1 MEIKPIKQEYVF
13 SVMNHTM
20 RAVAEHKNDKRYL
33 SYYFDDKL
41 VATRERAGGEYYTD
55 DDCIREV
62 VDDYRKNNTGVYADL
77 FNRHTDKIFL
87 QEKLLEV
94 ELINNGIVLKA
105 KVKIIKDYY
114 EIELATD
121 NGNNQFNGKFKAADF
136 SEVLE
141 KMRLFTY
148 TLEGVSSELAQKI
161 SILSNDK
168 IEEVIKWQE

>member
-1 MEIKPIKQEYVF
+1 MEIVPRRQEYVF
-13 SVMNHTM
+13 SVMKHTM
-20 RAVAEHKNDKRYL
+20 RAVVEHEKDKRNL
-33 SYYFDDKL
+33 SYYFDEKL
-41 VATRERAGGEYYTD
+41 VATKVTEGGEYYTD

-77 FNRHTDKIFL
+77 FNRHSDKIFL
-87 QEKLLEV
+87 NEKHLEV
-94 ELINNGIVLKA
+94 DLVNYGIVIKS
-105 KVKIIKDYY
+105 KVKIVKDYY

-121 NGNNQFNGKFKAADF
+121 NGDNYFSGKFKAVNF

-141 KMRLFTY
+141 KMRLFTN

>member
-1 MEIKPIKQEYVF
+1 MEIKPIKQEYIL
-13 SVMNHTM
+13 SVMKHTM
-20 RAVAEHKNDKRYL
+20 RAIVEHKNDKRFL

-87 QEKLLEV
+87 EAKILEV
-94 ELINNGIVLKA
+94 ELVNNGIVLKA
-105 KVKIIKDYY
+105 KVKIIKDFY

-121 NGNNQFNGKFKAADF
+121 NGNNQFSGKFKAADF
-136 SEVLE
+136 PEVLE
-141 KMRLFTY
+141 KMRLFTN
-148 TLEGVSSELAQKI
+148 TLEGVSIELAQNI
-161 SILSNDK
+161 NILSNDK
-168 IEEVIKWQE
+168 IEEIIKWQE